1 MQKNAVRSITEPA
14 IGSYNKKLALADGV
28 PDYLEENYR
37 WAYLNPKSMWFFEQ
51 QWVINSILWGNYA
64 RLRDATLEEMGRT
77 ISGRTLQVACV
88 YGNLTPKLAQ
98 RLSADAR
105 LDVVDAAPVQLE
117 NLSKKLNG
125 SNVSLECH
133 DATRLRFD
141 DSSFDQV
148 LMFFLL
154 HELPTEARKSAATEA
169 LRVLKPGGKLIFVD
183 YQRPEWLH
191 PHRYLMPLIF
201 KTLEP
206 FAMDMWKTDIVDL
219 IPNNTSFSSVEKNT
233 YFGGLYQKVVIRK

>member
-1 MQKNAVRSITEPA
+1 MQKNAVSIAEPA
-14 IGSYNKKLALADGV
+14 IGRYEKKLVLTEGI
-28 PDYLEENYR
+28 PDYLKENYW
-37 WAYLNPKSMWFFEQ
+37 WAYLNPKSMRFFEQ

-64 RLRDATLEEMGRT
+64 RLRDATLEELGTT

-98 RLSADAR
+98 RHSADAR
-105 LDVVDAAPVQLE
+105 LDVVDVAPVQLE

-125 SNVSLECH
+125 SNVNLECH
-133 DATRLRFD
+133 DAARLKFD

-154 HELPTEARKSAATEA
+154 HELPAEVRKSAATEA

-183 YQRPEWLH
+183 YHRPEWLH

-201 KTLEP
+201 KALEP
-206 FAMDMWKTDIVDL
+206 FAMGMWKTDITDFISTDISL
-219 IPNNTSFSSVEKNT
+219 CSVEKKV
-233 YFGGLYQKVVIRK
+233 YFGGLYQKVVIKK